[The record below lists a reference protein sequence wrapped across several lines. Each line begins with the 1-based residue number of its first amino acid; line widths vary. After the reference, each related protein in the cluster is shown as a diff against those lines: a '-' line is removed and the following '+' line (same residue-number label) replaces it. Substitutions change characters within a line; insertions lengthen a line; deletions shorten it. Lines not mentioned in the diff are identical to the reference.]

1 MTERLAD
8 VTARIEGIKQLDTV
22 VNAMTGMAAVR
33 ARVARE
39 QIAAV
44 DSYAA
49 SIAAAVGRVLPLTL
63 TSTPEPDLPGGL
75 ALLVFTAEQGFAG
88 AFSERVLD
96 TIEDDVAAAEL
107 LLVGTRGKAIA
118 ESRGINP
125 AWSAVMP
132 SHSPGIPK
140 FADHILHQVRQMIDT
155 GHIGRVDAVYTD
167 WIAGA
172 AQVKRQQLFPVDLPV
187 TSADS
192 QTAPLMNMPPA
203 ELIAALGDDYFHAR
217 ICNIA
222 LHAYAAENEA
232 RMAAM
237 AAARSQIERE
247 LSENQALERRVRQEA
262 ITAEIIELATGE
274 QAGRANRKR

>member
-1 MTERLAD
+1 MSERLAD

-39 QIAAV
+39 QIVAV
-44 DSYAA
+44 NSYTA
-49 SIAAAVGRVLPLTL
+49 SITAAVGRVLALAPDPV
-63 TSTPEPDLPGGL
+63 PEGQAPTGL

-96 TIEDDVAAAEL
+96 SIESGTVSAEL
-107 LLVGTRGKAIA
+107 LLVGTRGKTIA
-118 ESRGINP
+118 ASRGMTI
-125 AWSAVMP
+125 AWSAAMP

-140 FADHILHQVRQMIDT
+140 FADHILHQVRQMIEA
-155 GHIGRVDAVYTD
+155 GRIGRVDAIYTD

-187 TSADS
+187 TPSDS
-192 QTAPLMNMPPA
+192 QTAPLMNTPA
-203 ELIAALGDDYFHAR
+203 TQLIAALGDDYFHAR

-247 LSENQALERRVRQEA
+247 LTESQALERRVRQEA

-274 QAGRANRKR
+274 MAGRANRKR

>member
-44 DSYAA
+44 DSYTA

-63 TSTPEPDLPGGL
+63 ASTPESDLPGGL

-96 TIEDDVAAAEL
+96 TIEGDVAAAEL

-140 FADHILHQVRQMIDT
+140 FADHILHQIRQLIDSGRI
-155 GHIGRVDAVYTD
+155 GHVDAVYTD

-172 AQVKRQQLFPVDLPV
+172 AQIRRQQLFPVDLPV
-187 TSADS
+187 TSADRS
-192 QTAPLMNMPPA
+192 TAPLMNLPA
-203 ELIAALGDDYFHAR
+203 AQLIAALGDDYFHAR

>member
-39 QIAAV
+39 QIVAV

-49 SIAAAVGRVLPLTL
+49 SIAAAVGRVLPLL
-63 TSTPEPDLPGGL
+63 PASTPEPNLPTGV
-75 ALLVFTAEQGFAG
+75 ALLVFAAEQGFAG

-96 TIEDDVAAAEL
+96 RIEGDTAHARL

-118 ESRGINP
+118 EARGITP
-125 AWSAVMP
+125 AWSASMP

-140 FADHILHQVRQMIDT
+140 FADHILHEVRRLIDAGRI
-155 GHIGRVDAVYTD
+155 GHVDAVYTD
-167 WIAGA
+167 WIAGT

-187 TSADS
+187 TPADRR
-192 QTAPLMNMPPA
+192 TAPLMNMPA
-203 ELIAALGDDYFHAR
+203 TKLIGALGDDYFHAR

-237 AAARSQIERE
+237 AAARNQIERE
-247 LSENQALERRVRQEA
+247 LSDNQALERRVRQEA

-274 QAGRANRKR
+274 LAGRANRKR

>member
-39 QIAAV
+39 QIVAV

-49 SIAAAVGRVLPLTL
+49 SIAAAVGRVLPLIPA
-63 TSTPEPDLPGGL
+63 SAPEPQLSTGL

-96 TIEDDVAAAEL
+96 RIADDIASAEL
-107 LLVGTRGKAIA
+107 LLFGTRGKAIA
-118 ESRGINP
+118 GSRGIDP

-140 FADHILHQVRQMIDT
+140 FADHVLHQVRQMIDA
-155 GHIGRVDAVYTD
+155 GRIGRVDAVYTH

-172 AQVKRQQLFPVDLPV
+172 AQVKRQQLFPVDLPE
-187 TSADS
+187 TPADS
-192 QTAPLMNMPPA
+192 GTAPLMNMPA
-203 ELIAALGDDYFHAR
+203 ADLLAALGDDYFHAR

-247 LSENQALERRVRQEA
+247 LAENQALERRVRQEA

-274 QAGRANRKR
+274 LAGRANRKR

>member
-8 VTARIEGIKQLDTV
+8 VTARIEGIKQLDAV

-39 QIAAV
+39 QIGAV

-49 SIAAAVGRVLPLTL
+49 SIAAAVGRVLALAPNQA
-63 TSTPEPDLPGGL
+63 PEGRAPTGL

-96 TIEDDVAAAEL
+96 TIMDDTASAEL
-107 LLVGTRGKAIA
+107 LLVGTRGKTIA
-118 ESRGINP
+118 AARGLTP
-125 AWSAVMP
+125 AWSAAMP

-140 FADHILHQVRQMIDT
+140 FADRILHEVRRLIDS
-155 GHIGRVDAVYTD
+155 GRVGRLDAVYTD
-167 WIAGA
+167 WITGT
-172 AQVKRQQLFPVDLPV
+172 AQVKRRQLFPVDLPV
-187 TSADS
+187 TPADAG
-192 QTAPLMNMPPA
+192 TAPLMNLPA
-203 ELIAALGDDYFHAR
+203 GDLAAALADDYFHAR

-247 LSENQALERRVRQEA
+247 LSESQALERRVRQEA

-274 QAGRANRKR
+274 LAGRASRKR

>member
-1 MTERLAD
+1 MTDRLAD

-39 QIAAV
+39 QILAV

-49 SIAAAVGRVLPLTL
+49 SIAAAVGRVLALTP
-63 TSTPEPDLPGGL
+63 TPAPEPQSPGGL
-75 ALLVFTAEQGFAG
+75 ALVVFAAEQGFAG

-96 TIEDDVAAAEL
+96 RIMGDVASAEL

-118 ESRGINP
+118 EARGINS

-140 FADHILHQVRQMIDT
+140 FADHILHKVRQMIDS
-155 GHIGRVDAVYTD
+155 GRIGRVDAVYTD

-172 AQVKRQQLFPVDLPV
+172 AQVNRQQLFPVNLPV
-187 TSADS
+187 TPAGSL
-192 QTAPLMNMPPA
+192 TAPLMNMPPA
-203 ELIAALGDDYFHAR
+203 ELITALGDDYFHAR

-274 QAGRANRKR
+274 LAGRANRKR